1 MSKSKL
7 VPMITITDFI
17 KLDIRVGQVVDARIN
32 KKAIKPSLIL
42 QIDFGQLG
50 IKGSSAQLCDNYQ
63 FADVV
68 GRQILAVVNLPPRR
82 VGGFESEV
90 LVLAVISEGKGT
102 VLVGPDQ
109 TVELGSKLA

>member
-1 MSKSKL
+1 

-32 KKAIKPSLIL
+32 EKAIKPSLIL
-42 QIDFGQLG
+42 QIDFGPLG

-63 FADVV
+63 CADLV

-82 VGGFESEV
+82 VGGFKSEV
-90 LVLAVISEGKGT
+90 LVLAVICERNGT
-102 VLVGPDQ
+102 VLISPDE